1 MSTPPATAESWKIS
15 PMPQERQPLD
25 LELTL
30 LSEAYGQIQLGY
42 VPQRMEDK
50 WFIYFED
57 GWLNF
62 HRSWTGSC
70 IYRLRFKPSG
80 KDYRVSEAW
89 VNHNPAEY
97 KSTDAESDR
106 QQVRFLIDNLLL
118 RRRGFPPVSGGV

>member
-1 MSTPPATAESWKIS
+1 
-15 PMPQERQPLD
+15 MPQERQLLD

-42 VPQRMEDK
+42 VPKSMEDK

-97 KSTDAESDR
+97 KSTDDEYDR
-106 QQVRFLIDNLLL
+106 QMVRFLIDSILLS
-118 RRRGFPPVSGGV
+118 RRGFPPISGGV